1 MARNIEYE
9 VEQSIIPEAGGES
22 STGAANTVTAT
33 TPNNNTLVV
42 PTTGQT
48 PPLSNSDILVD
59 DITYSIKVIAGTDAN
74 SVQASEANGSIIYEN
89 GNNTN
94 KEINNFFN
102 VKLSNILLAPKEIP
116 YNLTIKKNGYV
127 TNQKFV
133 FIASIKRDKDTAE
146 DASSKDKVIPKN
158 AVIVLNIYEYRDN
171 VIYKTTKLDYPNTS
185 TEITFLLKKGTE
197 SGTGTL
203 APTNRLT
210 IINNGITDSIIVL
223 RNNKDGVKL
232 TNGSNVITGTYGD
245 TYTIKSNDLSR
256 FAISKWEITDSAG
269 IKTEKV
275 ATPTQSLSIDL
286 TINVN
291 VSYSVTLTVTTP
303 DLRTISKIPQIVV
316 ENKDEKLKYN
326 INSRQDF
333 ELKIQKNEFVERVT
347 VFISNEVYEYRDLN
361 NKDTTAS
368 IRIPF
373 FAFKQIGNFK
383 VYLVPSSTLGDGA
396 RVETIINVVDDEY
409 IPVPDL
415 RRIKYPSTLY
425 GADYKGT
432 DIDFEISWESI
443 NTNFVR
449 IYNSAT
455 VTAGSKYV
463 EVASNSKITLNVKNL
478 ILLNPSNYKESNTEF
493 KFELSLVPYNTSGRE
508 VVIGK
513 KETIPITFKK
523 SDKTIPKSM
532 AINRIAEAFASKFD
546 TSVFEKETSKYL
558 THNLHFESN
567 IDTKVITTWTG
578 SNSEL
583 ILKLYEPLP
592 KVISTNEQVWISK
605 IQSNPII
612 ETITLYG
619 DSKNYCTP
627 LKGPNF
633 ELDTDGGIGYATY
646 SELIASGSETSNDLI
661 NKYANSIG
669 IDTKKLSIEY
679 VSNSNYVFENFVNF
693 SSAEERL
700 ENFFYKIKLIQQNK
714 ARYEELSAGTFQA
727 PYEDI
732 QGSILVQTTPT
743 HPLVLTHEGAKMVTE
758 DGFFEIQWEVGQF
771 AGVSQAN
778 EANKVLK
785 ILNNLI
791 NNLDGWEKFLYED
804 TNYLN
809 LSYPKEL
816 YVHPI
821 TGLSKYILKDVNDT
835 DVITWYNYL
844 KVLCAFYDK
853 DNPNNLVN
861 NLPEHITIDYENN
874 DFMLFLNMIGQ
885 HFDILWTYI
894 NAIKSTKLLEEKQ
907 VNGINNDLVS
917 HMLKSLGWDTKK
929 AFQSDNLWE
938 YAFGKTKD
946 GYTKYGMSLEEANNQ
961 VWRRILNNLPYL
973 LKNKGT
979 GRAMKA
985 IMACYG
991 VPQSMLTIMEF
1002 GGPQDPT
1009 KNGTSKF
1016 TFEDRTAAFYL
1027 SGSINAS
1034 GSSNIKIPW
1043 KASPA
1048 TLDYPNCIELRI
1060 LPKKLPNTKYAIISG
1075 SDWSL
1080 DLVQTTG
1087 SFGKL
1092 ELNFGGDQSTST
1104 YFNDPVLY
1112 PNDTASMVSTTVYI
1126 SPELS
1131 GVYAFGPDLKTGSLD
1146 FPISLENYSQILIN
1160 RHNTPATA
1168 SWFEVWLA
1176 TTDGRRITTFVSMSL
1191 MTDDT
1196 EWEVGSTIQIGGD
1209 GYEGMV
1215 DEFRLWEVPL
1225 KRAKFENHT
1234 LFPNAINGNSYT
1246 ASTADLIFRLDFE
1259 YPKNR
1264 KAGDNGLTVKDI
1276 SDPNIKNVSINT
1288 TYGED
1293 YAVASNMYSAT
1304 KYPYQ
1309 YIPYDRDVTADV
1321 PSTGFNYSNKIRFES
1336 SSLVG
1341 DLSYKNRATRKSF
1354 DQAPIDS
1361 NRLGIFLSP
1370 IKELNMDILKAFGD
1384 EFNIDNYIG
1393 DPSDEDKYEYK
1404 ELATLREYYFDR
1416 LQNRDIYEYIQLV
1429 RYIDKSLF
1437 DVLEDLAPARAK
1449 VSKGLLIEP
1458 HFLERSK
1465 TKWTR
1470 PIAEKNDYES
1480 LIDYSKNQ
1488 KTEFEYSVQ
1497 NMNID
1502 GLEDYK
1508 FDSETPFYDTNIDGT
1523 VYSDLDAQKN
1533 DYESVIDYNTISAF
1547 NTEFPTYPN
1556 TGSANVNCLIEGL
1569 LEGEVDVFEH
1579 IAIGMDKNSL
1589 SNAGFGLYAK
1599 AGNAVVYGTP
1609 EPFGFSDWKSGS
1621 RASIFLVKEQY
1632 TKFVKTQLR
1641 GYPTTRSLTI
1651 PGEQVYYEKVPVTKY
1666 KYTVSNTP
1674 FSSSISLG
1682 GGIVEVTALNG
1693 YFPTHYKYVNNLS
1706 EGMQRSFWKGSKQEL
1721 INGVWTTPDLL
1732 PAVEVFGTNPL
1743 ILRVAKTGR
1752 GSGEPILE
1760 VD

>member
-9 VEQSIIPEAGGES
+9 VEESIIPEAEGGS
-22 STGAANTVTAT
+22 NTGAANTVTAT
-33 TPNNNTLVV
+33 TPNNNTLKV
-42 PTTGQT
+42 PIDGET
-48 PPLSNSDILVD
+48 PELGDSDILVD
-59 DITYSIKVIAGTDAN
+59 DITYSIKVLGGTDAN

-102 VKLSNILLAPKEIP
+102 IKLSNILLAPTEIP

-133 FIASIKRDKDTAE
+133 FKASIKKDGDKVENTNYRDKF
-146 DASSKDKVIPKN
+146 IPKN
-158 AVIVLNIYEYRDN
+158 AIITLNIYEYRDN
-171 VIYKTTKLDYPNTS
+171 VIYKTTKLEYPKTS
-185 TEITFLLKKGTE
+185 TEITFLLKKGTDG
-197 SGTGTL
+197 GTGTL
-203 APTNRLT
+203 APTNKLT

-396 RVETIINVVDDEY
+396 RVETIINAVDDEY

-508 VVIGK
+508 VAIGK

-592 KVISTNEQVWISK
+592 KVISTNEQVWVSK

-612 ETITLYG
+612 ETVTLYG

-693 SSAEERL
+693 SSAEERV

-743 HPLVLTHEGAKMVTE
+743 HPLVLTHEGAKMITE
-758 DGFFEIQWEVGQF
+758 DGFFEIQWEIGQF

-874 DFMLFLNMIGQ
+874 DFMLFLNMVGQ

-1009 KNGTSKF
+1009 QGGTSKF
-1016 TFEDRTAAFYL
+1016 TFDDRTAAFYL
-1027 SGSINAS
+1027 KGDLNGN
-1034 GSSNIKIPW
+1034 GSSNIKVPW
-1043 KASPA
+1043 HEINSV
-1048 TLDYPNCIELRI
+1048 DYPNCIEFRI
-1060 LPKKLPNTKYAIISG
+1060 LPNELPTPVYTLISG
-1075 SDWSL
+1075 SEWTL

-1092 ELNFGGDQSTST
+1092 ELNFGGDISNST
-1104 YFNDPVLY
+1104 YFSESISTPASYYIQYINDEP
-1112 PNDTASMVSTTVYI
+1112 
-1126 SPELS
+1126 
-1131 GVYAFGPDLKTGSLD
+1131 YAYGPDLKTGSLD
-1146 FPISLENYSQILIN
+1146 FPISTEHYSQVVIN
-1160 RHNTPATA
+1160 RHNSPDSS
-1168 SWFEVWLA
+1168 SWFEVWWG
-1176 TTDGRRITTFVSMSL
+1176 TSDGERIITSVSMSIQ
-1191 MTDDT
+1191 TDDAQ
-1196 EWEVGSTIQIGGD
+1196 WETGSYLQIGGN
-1209 GYEGMV
+1209 GFQGNL
-1215 DEFRLWEVPL
+1215 DEVRLWRVPL
-1225 KRAKFENHT
+1225 QRSKFENHT
-1234 LFPNAINGNSYT
+1234 LFPDAINGNDFDS
-1246 ASTADLIFRLDFE
+1246 STKDLVFRLDFE
-1259 YPKNR
+1259 YPKDR
-1264 KAGDNGLTVKDI
+1264 VL
-1276 SDPNIKNVSINT
+1276 DPYIKNVSINDV
-1288 TYGED
+1288 YGESS
-1293 YAVASNMYSAT
+1293 ATASNMYSAAT
-1304 KYPYQ
+1304 YPYQ
-1309 YIPYDRDVTADV
+1309 YIPYDRTVTANV
-1321 PSTGFNYSNKIRFES
+1321 PSLGFNYSNKVRFES
-1336 SSLVG
+1336 ASLVT
-1341 DLSYKNRATRKSF
+1341 DLSYKTRATKKAF
-1354 DQAPIDS
+1354 DQAPIDT
-1361 NRLGIFLSP
+1361 NRLGLFFSP

-1384 EFNIDNYIG
+1384 FNIDNYIG
-1393 DPSDEDKYEYK
+1393 NPSDEYRTTYK
-1404 ELATLREYYFDR
+1404 ELDTLRRYYFER
-1416 LQNRDIYEYIQLV
+1416 LDNRDIYEYIRLV
-1429 RYIDKSLF
+1429 KYIDRSLF
-1437 DVLEDLAPARAK
+1437 DTLIELAPARTN
-1449 VSKGLLIEP
+1449 VVKGLLIEP

-1465 TKWTR
+1465 IKWTKPVSER
-1470 PIAEKNDYES
+1470 NDFES
-1480 LIDYSKNQ
+1480 IIDTKR
-1488 KTEFEYSVQ
+1488 
-1497 NMNID
+1497 NITTTS
-1502 GLEDYK
+1502 DYLVEEANL
-1508 FDSETPFYDTNIDGT
+1508 DVDNISQLAGELNNYD
-1523 VYSDLDAQKN
+1523 
-1533 DYESVIDYNTISAF
+1533 SVIDIADTSIVGQSIMYNGEILNSVKPELEASAPF
-1547 NTEFPTYPN
+1547 FDTKIQCPVGASLVGEADSFTFTE
-1556 TGSANVNCLIEGL
+1556 
-1569 LEGEVDVFEH
+1569 
-1579 IAIGMDKNSL
+1579 IGMDPNSL
-1589 SNAGFGLYAK
+1589 ANRGFGLYSK
-1599 AGNAVVYGTP
+1599 NGVSKINYFDNIFGNHTSSRSNVYV
-1609 EPFGFSDWKSGS
+1609 
-1621 RASIFLVKEQY
+1621 VKEQY
-1632 TKFVKTQLR
+1632 TQKILTQVKGWPVNGAALGEPVRYVKT
-1641 GYPTTRSLTI
+1641 
-1651 PGEQVYYEKVPVTKY
+1651 PVTKY
-1666 KYTVSNTP
+1666 RYKVSTLP
-1674 FSSSISLG
+1674 FSGSIKIG
-1682 GGIVEVTALNG
+1682 NEIVGVETFKG
-1693 YFPTHYKYVNNLS
+1693 YLPTHYKYVNNLS
-1706 EGMQRSFWKGSKQEL
+1706 EGLRRSYFKGSVQ
-1721 INGVWTTPDLL
+1721 NSSTTPDGLS
-1732 PAVEVFGTNPL
+1732 AVETFITNPN
-1743 ILRVAKTGR
+1743 ILKVAKTGR